1 MAQCMRMTLTFDDD
15 VAVEIERLRQD
26 GGQSLNEVVN
36 DLLRLGLRERHATQK
51 KQGSFRTK
59 TFDVGRPLIPS
70 IDNAADVVSLI
81 EGDAHK

>member
-1 MAQCMRMTLTFDDD
+1 MRTKLTFDDD

-51 KQGSFRTK
+51 KQRGFRTK

-70 IDNAADVVSLI
+70 IDYAADVVPLI